1 MPDCDGDHPA
11 PPPKTP
17 PPVQEGN
24 PANSAGG
31 AANATAATP
40 FVPSCLPTPRRRRS
54 PTPHRILDEDGPPDG
69 RSEYDG
75 SEIRSLPGSW
85 PSYCLTEC
93 APGDAPL
100 SETVQGEILMLPDEN
115 PPTEYDYQKGV
126 FFWRRRVRGGELRGR
141 AGRAG
146 AEGQNSGR
154 GFRILAGE
162 LGPAGHESSDL
173 QGPYVGRHQK
183 RSGVVRLPTRS
194 PPTVVSVPADA
205 G

>member
-1 MPDCDGDHPA
+1 MHFKWPMLRDLRSCLPRPRLRTSAQSMPECDEDHPA

-54 PTPHRILDEDGPPDG
+54 PTPHQILDEDCPPDG
-69 RSEYDG
+69 RSESDG

-100 SETVQGEILMLPDEN
+100 SETVQGEILMLPDDN
-115 PPTEYDYQKGV
+115 PPTEYAYEQGD
-126 FFWRRRVRGGELRGR
+126 FLEAHRSRRRAPRTRWARGCRR
-141 AGRAG
+141 A
-146 AEGQNSGR
+146 EQWQR
-154 GFRILAGE
+154 GFRRLAGE
-162 LGPAGHESSDL
+162 LGPPRHED
-173 QGPYVGRHQK
+173 
-183 RSGVVRLPTRS
+183 
-194 PPTVVSVPADA
+194 
-205 G
+205 